1 MNNLHK
7 KSFLFFSILFLIS
20 IMNSCIIVK
29 KKVVEEEKIV
39 NVDLIQKP
47 EILMNEEVVRSA
59 KGDMISMIPRGW
71 FFVDLGA
78 DTPPDVFL
86 VATNPEYSLTLVFSS
101 IPQNTI
107 TSDIYKAQKSIGLA
121 NYLFDKKQMKS
132 AGSLIKNKTITNF
145 KSGNLEFAVYKY
157 RTKQQPMNAMNAVFS
172 SSADMIYEVSL
183 IPMNLTGLT
192 MPSEFEME
200 KIFTSV
206 LSTIRY

>member
-1 MNNLHK
+1 MKLLIN
-7 KSFLFFSILFLIS
+7 KSFLFFLIIFLIS

-47 EILMNEEVVRSA
+47 EILMNEEVVRSV
-59 KGDMISMIPRGW
+59 KGDMISMIPRDW
-71 FFVDLGA
+71 FFVDLGP

-86 VATNPEYSLTLVFSS
+86 VVTNPEYSLTLVFSA
-101 IPQNTI
+101 IQHNTI
-107 TSDIYKAQKSIGLA
+107 TYDIFKAQKSIGLA

-132 AGSLIKNKTITNF
+132 AGSLIKHKTITNF

-157 RTKQQPMNAMNAVFS
+157 RTKQQPMNAMNAVFN

-192 MPSEFEME
+192 MPSEFEMD